1 LLGIIQ
7 YKDLFSGANSTCLLI
22 LNQLFNQ
29 PLETLCLAALRQ
41 LVYVIIDTI
50 DTNSKLKV
58 LAINYRY
65 VVSSKKV
72 SENVARAKIAQI
84 TKQDQY

>member
-22 LNQLFNQ
+22 LNQ

-72 SENVARAKIAQI
+72 SENVARAIFAQI
-84 TKQDQY
+84 IKQDQY

>member
-1 LLGIIQ
+1 ML
-7 YKDLFSGANSTCLLI
+7 SGENITCLLI
-22 LNQLFNQ
+22 LNQPFNQ
-29 PLETLCLAALRQ
+29 LLETLCIAALCQ